1 MDDAPVG
8 GTSGPGMHR
17 DMNRI
22 EGISA
27 AMKRRLEEIRQ
38 STKSEQMSSI
48 VPALASIDMRMIS
61 NLIDSA
67 E

>member
-8 GTSGPGMHR
+8 GTSGPGMDR

-27 AMKRRLEEIRQ
+27 AMKQRLKEIRQ
-38 STKSEQMSSI
+38 ITKSEQKSSI
-48 VPALASIDMRMIS
+48 VPALASIDMRVIS
-61 NLIDSA
+61 SLIHSV